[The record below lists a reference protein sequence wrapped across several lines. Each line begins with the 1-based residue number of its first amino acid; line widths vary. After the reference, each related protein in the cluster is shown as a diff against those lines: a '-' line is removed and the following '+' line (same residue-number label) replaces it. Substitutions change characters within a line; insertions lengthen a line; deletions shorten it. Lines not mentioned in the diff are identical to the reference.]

1 MKVKATL
8 TALVLMAAYSSLAE
22 DWPQWQGPNRDGKS
36 ADTGLLKQWP
46 ENGPPLVWRNDKLG
60 GGYSAPS
67 IASGRVFVMSNRGDE
82 EVVLA
87 LSEKDGSEIWVAPL
101 GPAFQQQ
108 ASQGREGPA
117 CTPTVDGERLYVEGL
132 GGTVACLQVK
142 DGKIIWQRSLTEDFG
157 GRRPMWSFRESPLV
171 DGDRVILTP
180 GGADAILVALTKL
193 TGETIWKSTLSDSTA
208 GASGAPSGAGEGRGG
223 AGGRGGDR
231 GSAGG
236 AGGGSAASAPAGG
249 VSASG
254 VTGTRD
260 PGLFVGEHF
269 SMTAFSCKIPNGK

>member
-1 MKVKATL
+1 LISIGVVFLTTATIE
-8 TALVLMAAYSSLAE
+8 AA

-67 IASGRVFVMSNRGDE
+67 IASGRVFGMSNRGDE
-82 EVVLA
+82 EVVWA
-87 LSEKDGSEIWVAPL
+87 LSERDGSEIWVAPL

-142 DGKIIWQRSLTEDFG
+142 DGKIVWQRSLTEDFG
-157 GRRPMWSFRESPLV
+157 GRRPMWSYRESPLV

-180 GGADAILVALTKL
+180 GGADAILVALNKL
-193 TGETIWKSTLSDSTA
+193 TGETIWKARMSDSPA
-208 GASGAPSGAGEGRGG
+208 GASGVPSGFG
-223 AGGRGGDR
+223 GGRGG
-231 GSAGG
+231 SVGG
-236 AGGGSAASAPAGG
+236 GGGSGT
-249 VSASG
+249 G
-254 VTGTRD
+254 VTGTKD
-260 PGLFVGEHF
+260 PGLFTSEHF
-269 SMTAFSCKIPNGK
+269 SMTAFSPRVLC